1 MIKQVIVVRRDLKLK
16 KGKLAAQVAHAA
28 LLAYEKSRYKR
39 EWKKEGQR
47 KIVVFCKNE
56 KELLLLKEKAKKE
69 KLPVALVVNA
79 GLTHLERGTKTCLGI
94 GPAPGEKID
103 RITGK
108 LKLV

>member
-1 MIKQVIVVRRDLKLK
+1 MIKQVIVVRKDLKLR
-16 KGKLAAQVAHAA
+16 KGKLATQVAHAA
-28 LLAYEKSRYKR
+28 LLSYEKSRYKR
-39 EWKKEGQR
+39 EWKREGQR

-56 KELLLLKEKAKKE
+56 KELLLLEEKAKKE
-69 KLPVALVVNA
+69 ELPFSLVADA
-79 GLTHLERGTKTCLGI
+79 GLTYLKRGTRTSLGI